1 MTSARNR
8 NRYFSLAVAVL
19 AAAGLAACSSSTSSS
34 PAAKGGGASS
44 AGTPVSGGTLKIIAA
59 SGPDHIDP
67 VSAYYTADYELL
79 RGYTRQLLSYPSVN
93 YSSTSDPGWTQA
105 VTPTADVATEVP
117 TQANGGISADGK
129 TYTFHIR
136 SGVDWNSTPVR
147 AVTSQDFLREF
158 KAFCNPAPGGFVGN
172 PSYYLSTIAGLND
185 YCNAEQ
191 AYFANTK
198 VHPATAANIAA
209 FQNSHTI
216 SGLATPAPS
225 TIQFTLIKPASDF
238 LSMLAMPFTSARPAE
253 YDAYVPNSLQLDQ
266 NTLSDGPYE
275 ITSYIAGK
283 SITFARNPAWK
294 AATDPLRKAYVNAI
308 VLTEGVASSQTQI
321 SDIEAGTED
330 ITNDTLLNPAALP
343 QLEASHNP
351 NFKVWAWSST
361 NPYYVFN
368 LRSPDDNGAMG
379 KLLVRQAIE
388 VGLDKIAVQRAYGGS
403 VLGPIINTVIPPGNL
418 GYQNTNVY
426 PDAQGGGDVATC
438 KADLAKAGYP
448 NGLTLVTLYQSDS
461 TNTRGFEAAQASLAQ
476 CGITLKGKPEQGSS
490 IFTDAGNSPVN
501 NQPNRYDIAQV
512 AWIPDWFGNNGRT
525 VVQALFDQPCVVNTV
540 DYGCF
545 SNTQVDSL
553 ITKAETANTPAA
565 AAAAWSQADQLIMQ
579 NAVIVPTMDQGF
591 AMLSSARVRNA
602 IFNPDIGEHDITNLW
617 LAS

>member
-1 MTSARNR
+1 MAIRRNMSMTSARNR

-19 AAAGLAACSSSTSSS
+19 AAAGLAACSSTSSS
-34 PAAKGGGASS
+34 PAAKGGGTSS
-44 AGTPVSGGTLKIIAA
+44 AGTPVFGGTLKVIAA

-79 RGYTRQLLSYPSVN
+79 RGYTRQLVSYPSVN
-93 YSSTSDPGWTQA
+93 YSSTSDAGWTQT

-129 TYTFHIR
+129 TYTFHIKP
-136 SGVDWNSTPVR
+136 GIDWNSTPVR

-198 VHPATAANIAA
+198 VHPATAANITA

-216 SGLATPAPS
+216 SGIATPNSS
-225 TIQFTLIKPASDF
+225 TIQFTLIQPASDF
-238 LSMLAMPFTSARPAE
+238 LNMLAMPFTSARPVE

-266 NTLSDGPYE
+266 NSLSDGPYE

-343 QLEASHNP
+343 QLKPRTTRTSRSGHGPPPTRTTCSTCAVRTTTARWASSSCGRP
-351 NFKVWAWSST
+351 SRSAW
-361 NPYYVFN
+361 
-368 LRSPDDNGAMG
+368 
-379 KLLVRQAIE
+379 
-388 VGLDKIAVQRAYGGS
+388 
-403 VLGPIINTVIPPGNL
+403 
-418 GYQNTNVY
+418 
-426 PDAQGGGDVATC
+426 
-438 KADLAKAGYP
+438 
-448 NGLTLVTLYQSDS
+448 
-461 TNTRGFEAAQASLAQ
+461 TR
-476 CGITLKGKPEQGSS
+476 
-490 IFTDAGNSPVN
+490 
-501 NQPNRYDIAQV
+501 
-512 AWIPDWFGNNGRT
+512 
-525 VVQALFDQPCVVNTV
+525 
-540 DYGCF
+540 
-545 SNTQVDSL
+545 
-553 ITKAETANTPAA
+553 
-565 AAAAWSQADQLIMQ
+565 
-579 NAVIVPTMDQGF
+579 
-591 AMLSSARVRNA
+591 
-602 IFNPDIGEHDITNLW
+602 
-617 LAS
+617 